1 MMQSITIRRAVR
13 EDCPAL
19 LALVRD
25 LAAFERAAHEVTV
38 TLEHFTES
46 GFGPH
51 PVWWAFV
58 AEAEAVALDANGR
71 FLISKRMLK
80 AAGIDRSVRFV
91 GMDDTVEIWNG
102 EPSGAPFMGQEDF
115 AKAVQAIM
123 AGDAGAPHDA
133 PGKNND

>member
-1 MMQSITIRRAVR
+1 MVQSITIRRAVR

-25 LAAFERAAHEVTV
+25 LAAFERAAHEVSV

-58 AEAEAVALDANGR
+58 AEAEGQVAGFALLAWAVFALCRGEE
-71 FLISKRMLK
+71 
-80 AAGIDRSVRFV
+80 VREYV
-91 GMDDTVEIWNG
+91 LT
-102 EPSGAPFMGQEDF
+102 AP
-115 AKAVQAIM
+115 AVPATPATRNTHQQP
-123 AGDAGAPHDA
+123 APQ
-133 PGKNND
+133 